1 MQKIIDSEPAEPE
14 NVKVVADHVISIMSI
29 VLIQRENE
37 DERIGEPPVDN
48 ITKTEDV
55 RKEQVN
61 TKQTEETL
69 QKRKEV
75 IKGQLKVPK

>member
-1 MQKIIDSEPAEPE
+1 MIESEPAEPE

-29 VLIQRENE
+29 VLIQKE
-37 DERIGEPPVDN
+37 N

-61 TKQTEETL
+61 TKETEETL

-75 IKGQLKVPK
+75 IKGQLKAPK

>member
-1 MQKIIDSEPAEPE
+1 
-14 NVKVVADHVISIMSI
+14 MSI

-37 DERIGEPPVDN
+37 DERIGELPVDN

-55 RKEQVN
+55 RKEQAN
-61 TKQTEETL
+61 TKETQETL

-75 IKGQLKVPK
+75 RGN

>member
-1 MQKIIDSEPAEPE
+1 MIESEPAEPE
-14 NVKVVADHVISIMSI
+14 NVKVVADYVISIMSI

>member
-1 MQKIIDSEPAEPE
+1 MIEGGPAEPE

-37 DERIGEPPVDN
+37 DERIGELPVDN
-48 ITKTEDV
+48 ITKTEGV
-55 RKEQVN
+55 RKEQAN
-61 TKQTEETL
+61 TKETQETL

-75 IKGQLKVPK
+75 RGN